1 MPLISNSIVDDLGMR
16 IIAAISEQGTIIK
29 EPFERNVQVNRFNY
43 RSETELVQYLKARDQ
58 TAFNYLYDNYSTTL
72 YKVIL
77 QIVPAKDEAEDI
89 LQKVFVNIWTKL
101 DGYDPEKGRLFTW
114 MLNIARNASI
124 DTLRSK
130 EYQYRHKII
139 NYPPDEINIFCRSS
153 YSLST
158 DGIGLNRYISM
169 LKPQQRQLIEL
180 VYYKGFSQPEV
191 AALQST
197 PLSTIKTRIKSALSQ
212 LKSLI
217 GPE

>member
-1 MPLISNSIVDDLGMR
+1 
-16 IIAAISEQGTIIK
+16 
-29 EPFERNVQVNRFNY
+29 VNRFSY
-43 RSETELVQYLKARDQ
+43 GSETELVQYLKARDQ

-101 DGYDPEKGRLFTW
+101 EGYDPQKGRLFTW
-114 MLNIARNASI
+114 ILNIARNASI

-130 EYQYRHKII
+130 EYQYRRRII
-139 NYPPDEINIFCRSS
+139 NFPPEEISTFCKNN
-153 YSLST
+153 YTLST
-158 DGIGLNRYISM
+158 DAIGLNRYVSM

-191 AALQST
+191 ARLQST

-212 LKSLI
+212 LRILI
-217 GPE
+217 GEKQFTPLSV